1 MKKLI
6 LSIVA
11 LVATVTSA
19 NAQSEWKMVIT
30 QNDGTKTEILTS
42 EVKDVQYVLQMP
54 YAEDVN
60 VDQIVIKEL
69 YNAGCPKD
77 DGSGAFSND
86 KCIVLYNNCPQKAV
100 VNNLCIAFAPPYNG
114 HANNKN

>member
-42 EVKDVQYVLQMP
+42 EVKDDAL
-54 YAEDVN
+54 
-60 VDQIVIKEL
+60 
-69 YNAGCPKD
+69 
-77 DGSGAFSND
+77 
-86 KCIVLYNNCPQKAV
+86 
-100 VNNLCIAFAPPYNG
+100 
-114 HANNKN
+114 